1 MGRTLSDKRVR
12 KELVKKAAEELR
24 RKGVPIENRDAIFRK
39 IFGSP
44 MIDPT
49 ISAEIW
55 IRLQNR

>member
-24 RKGVPIENRDAIFRK
+24 RKGVTIENRDTIFRK